1 MTSMIKGGGAIAP
14 RAFQAFNTEGRK
26 RPVSLSLNNG
36 LLQMVERY
44 AQEND
49 LSLSAAVRC
58 LLLLGCCAAGLV
70 DKEELQWHE

>member
-1 MTSMIKGGGAIAP
+1 MNSINKGSGALAP
-14 RAFQAFNTEGRK
+14 RAFQAYNTEGRK
-26 RPVSLSLNNG
+26 RPVSLSLNSG
-36 LLQMVERY
+36 LLHMVERY

-58 LLLLGCCAAGLV
+58 LLLLGCCGAGLL

>member
-1 MTSMIKGGGAIAP
+1 MSGLIKGGGAIAP

-26 RPVSLSLNNG
+26 RPVSLSLNDG
-36 LLQMVERY
+36 LLKMVECY